1 MNIFEFD
8 GKSPQIHPDA
18 WVAPTATLIGDVRLG
33 PNASVWYGAVL
44 RADVGPII
52 IGEGSNVQDNSV
64 LHVRPGSSLEMGPH
78 STVAHGC
85 VVHGDRIGSGS
96 LIGNGAVVS
105 DAVVIGDGCLIA
117 AGAMVVEG
125 TEVPDHSLVM
135 GVPAK
140 IRGTI
145 EPGTNPAAILEL
157 NAPGYVALMKEH
169 SMKLHRATVRPV

>member
-33 PNASVWYGAVL
+33 PDASVWYGAVL
-44 RADVGPII
+44 RADIGPII
-52 IGEGSNVQDNSV
+52 VGEGSNVQDNSV
-64 LHVRPGSSLEMGPH
+64 LHVRPGSSLEMGPN
-78 STVAHGC
+78 STIAHGC
-85 VVHGDRIGSGS
+85 VMHGDRIGAGS

-105 DAVVIGDGCLIA
+105 DGVVIGDGCLVA

-125 TEVPDHSLVM
+125 TEIPDHSLVM

-140 IRGTI
+140 VRGTI
-145 EPGTNPAAILEL
+145 EPGSNPAAILEL
-157 NAPGYVALMKEH
+157 NAPGYVEFMKQ
-169 SMKLHRATVRPV
+169 HRATVRPV